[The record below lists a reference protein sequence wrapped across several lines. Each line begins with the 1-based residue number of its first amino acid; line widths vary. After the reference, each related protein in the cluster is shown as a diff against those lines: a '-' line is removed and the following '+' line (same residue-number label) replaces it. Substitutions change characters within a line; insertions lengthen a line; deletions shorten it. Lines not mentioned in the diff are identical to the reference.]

1 MEIQKEILEQ
11 ELSTWMKAYEQTDD
25 ILVMGVRVAFFVY
38 TFLSFHLPCLNTIIP
53 ATAIIVSEMRME

>member
-25 ILVMGVRVAFFVY
+25 ILVMGVRVSLF
-38 TFLSFHLPCLNTIIP
+38 CLHFP
-53 ATAIIVSEMRME
+53 